1 MIPCARGNGIQNDGN
16 IRVMPDRQ
24 RSFWIP
30 VPASPCAHWNRIQ
43 NHDVIYCQS
52 CRSTSDAH
60 WICRCPL
67 EESDRALFLDQICC
81 AKGTETGHVIGRET
95 QQLAG
100 RRARQQRC
108 PRGLTSR
115 QPTATPQDIE
125 LCPAF
130 CPPRLSPRS
139 RGQQVGLPSK
149 SPRKW
154 LRKSNHPRL

>member
-16 IRVMPDRQ
+16 ITVMPDRQ

-60 WICRCPL
+60 WICRGPL
-67 EESDRALFLDQICC
+67 EESGRALFLDQICC

-95 QQLAG
+95 QHNWRLKSDET
-100 RRARQQRC
+100 ARLIWTETQHGGKWRTVKVLSHDFTG
-108 PRGLTSR
+108 PSF
-115 QPTATPQDIE
+115 I
-125 LCPAF
+125 
-130 CPPRLSPRS
+130 RLSNVYKQCS
-139 RGQQVGLPSK
+139 LNAGIS
-149 SPRKW
+149 
-154 LRKSNHPRL
+154 